1 MGYKL
6 EGQLLE
12 TCTCNTLCPCWAG
25 EDPDGGKCD
34 GAFGWHVKNGTID
47 GVDVSGLTFSFIAHI
62 PGNILQGN
70 WKIVVFMDERA
81 TPEQEEALLNVWTGK
96 LGGPVADLAQL
107 VGEVLEVRRA
117 PVTFEV
123 DDVEAGDK
131 GYFSIGEVVEAEM
144 GPFTGATGKP
154 LSMHDTAF
162 TTIPGSPAY
171 PGKASVYKVNVPE
184 HDFNIDLS
192 DHNSVQG
199 SFRFEAA

>member
-1 MGYKL
+1 MGYQM

-34 GAFGWHVKNGTID
+34 GAFGWHIKNGTIE
-47 GVDVSGLTFSFIAHI
+47 GVDVSGLTFCFIAHI

-70 WKIVVFMDERA
+70 WDIVVFMDENA
-81 TPEQEEALLNVWTGK
+81 TPEQEQALLNVWTGK

-107 VGEVLEVRRA
+107 VGQVLEVRRA

-123 DDVEAGDK
+123 DDVGAGGK
-131 GYFSIGEVVEAEM
+131 GYFAIGDVVEAEM
-144 GPFTGATGKP
+144 APFQGATGKTM
-154 LSMHDTAF
+154 SMHDTAF

-171 PGKASVYKVNVPE
+171 PGKAPVYKVNVPE
-184 HDFNIDLS
+184 HDFNIDLR

-199 SFRFEAA
+199 TFRFEAA